1 MGRAAQPLT
10 PVARDEWIEENAG
23 QAFEMLLAR
32 VDLERNAAGLPSVA
46 EMRAAQEEDPAVLV
60 KVDRYRQR
68 LGLRTVADMRNPDVF
83 CTELEILDQ
92 QKEDAIL
99 ALSRMAQANDHV
111 KDALEGLSYLGIPF
125 AIATTNGKPRV
136 PLALMAAGLSEWFSN
151 DKIHSGES
159 DFDTPKF
166 KPEPDVYLLA
176 AESEGCAPANCI
188 AVEDS
193 ASGIGA
199 ASNAGCGFIIGFVG
213 SSYISVDMEEH
224 HAWTLLSGV
233 RSNTGVGA
241 DIVISDMDN
250 LVPLVTFFR
259 SLGDK
264 QRPFSFPDALIAQ
277 LNNSGRV
284 WLREHYEE
292 AMNSGELM
300 DMRMVQSQRNPPS
313 L

>member
-1 MGRAAQPLT
+1 
-10 PVARDEWIEENAG
+10 
-23 QAFEMLLAR
+23 
-32 VDLERNAAGLPSVA
+32 
-46 EMRAAQEEDPAVLV
+46 
-60 KVDRYRQR
+60 
-68 LGLRTVADMRNPDVF
+68 
-83 CTELEILDQ
+83 
-92 QKEDAIL
+92 
-99 ALSRMAQANDHV
+99 
-111 KDALEGLSYLGIPF
+111 
-125 AIATTNGKPRV
+125 
-136 PLALMAAGLSEWFSN
+136 
-151 DKIHSGES
+151 
-159 DFDTPKF
+159 
-166 KPEPDVYLLA
+166 
-176 AESEGCAPANCI
+176 
-188 AVEDS
+188 VEDS